1 MKYLS
6 SGPGDRDAM
15 LQEIGVSSMDDLF
28 SSIPRELWYEGPL
41 PVSPALSDPD
51 LERMMHDWASE
62 NLTLEAAASFLG
74 AGAYRHYRSPA
85 LDAILTRAEFYTSY
99 TPYQPEISQG
109 TLQSLFEY
117 QTLICQLTEMEV
129 SNASLYDGGSALAE
143 AMLMAHRLRRKAA
156 SYISESVHPNHRQV
170 AFTYARNAG
179 IEVRPLARRADGTT
193 DPESV
198 EKSARSGASSIIVQS
213 PNFFG
218 VIEPL
223 EELAAAAHAGGAM
236 LLVSVAEPVSL
247 GLLRGPGH
255 FGADIV
261 MGEGQALG
269 LPLSFGGPYLGFLA
283 CKESA
288 VRALPGRLVG
298 ETVDAEGR
306 RGYVLTL
313 ATREQHIRREK
324 ATSNICTNQGLCAL
338 AASVQ
343 LATLGR
349 HGLPRLARLNAWNA
363 RQTLARISAVPGIRR
378 AFTAPFFNEFVVEL
392 PVDTGRL
399 CRELAAEQVLAGV
412 PLGRWWPELSRHLL
426 VCATELTRPD
436 EIDRLAQS
444 LQKAT
449 VGAAGAGQVEARSQR
464 GAP

>member
-6 SGPGDRDAM
+6 SGPGDRHAM
-15 LQEIGVSSMDDLF
+15 LEEIGVSSIDDLF
-28 SSIPRELWYEGPL
+28 SSIPRELRHEGPL

-51 LERMMHDWASE
+51 LEHLLRGWASE
-62 NLTLEAAASFLG
+62 NLTLESAASFLG

-85 LDAILTRAEFYTSY
+85 VDAILTRSEFYTSY

-117 QTLICQLTEMEV
+117 QTFICMLTEMEV

-143 AMLMAHRLRRKAA
+143 AMLMAHRLRRGAC
-156 SYISESVHPNHRQV
+156 SYVSESVHPNHRQV
-170 AFTYARNAG
+170 AATYAQNAG
-179 IEVRPLARRADGTT
+179 IELRALPRRADGAT
-193 DPESV
+193 DPEAV

-223 EELAAAAHAGGAM
+223 EELAAAAHLGGAM
-236 LLVSVAEPVSL
+236 LLVSVVEPVSL

-261 MGEGQALG
+261 TGEGQAFG
-269 LPLSFGGPYLGFLA
+269 LPPSFGGPYLGFLA
-283 CKESA
+283 CMESA

-298 ETVDAEGR
+298 ETVDVEGE

-338 AASVQ
+338 ALSVQ
-343 LATLGR
+343 LAALGR

-363 RQTLARISAVPGIRR
+363 RQALARISDIPGIQRE
-378 AFTAPFFNEFVVEL
+378 FKGPFFNEFVVEL
-392 PVDTGRL
+392 PDDAGRV
-399 CRELAAEQVLAGV
+399 CQALAAEKVLAGV
-412 PLGRWWPELSRHLL
+412 PLGRWWPELNRHLL
-426 VCATELTRPD
+426 ICATELTRPE

-444 LQKAT
+444 LHKAT
-449 VGAAGAGQVEARSQR
+449 VGGDGTGQVEARSER
-464 GAP
+464 GAI